1 MFQHASDDQIA
12 LTICFGA
19 ILVSGAVM
27 YFSAYIGELT
37 RKVKVGDVEQ
47 QARLASRS
55 PALRQRTERDVREK
69 AA

>member
-19 ILVSGAVM
+19 VLVSGAVM

-37 RKVKVGDVEQ
+37 RKVKVGDPETQ
-47 QARLASRS
+47 SRLTARGA
-55 PALRQRTERDVREK
+55 AIRQRTEREIHEK